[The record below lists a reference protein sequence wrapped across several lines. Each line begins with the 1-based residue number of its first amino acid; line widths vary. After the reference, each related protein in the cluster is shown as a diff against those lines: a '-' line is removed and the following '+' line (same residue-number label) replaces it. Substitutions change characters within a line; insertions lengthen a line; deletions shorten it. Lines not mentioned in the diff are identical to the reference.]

1 MAKVI
6 AAGFTVAAVLA
17 LAQVRI
23 DRSESGAQ
31 ASAIG
36 SLRAIT
42 SAQATYAAAY
52 GGYARSLA
60 ALSAPCPGA
69 SGGFISPDL
78 SSDPTMKSGYEIR
91 LESTPPAAASRPDC
105 RGQLTASAYYAT
117 AVPVE
122 PGSNKPRA
130 FAVDQNQVIWYS
142 DTAVAPAPP
151 FHETSAIHSLR

>member
-1 MAKVI
+1 MAKTI
-6 AAGFTVAAVLA
+6 AAGVTVAAVLA
-17 LAQVRI
+17 LAQIRVN
-23 DRSESGAQ
+23 RSEPGAQ

-42 SAQATYAAAY
+42 SAQSTYAAAF

-78 SSDPTMKSGYEIR
+78 SSDPAVKSGYEIR
-91 LESTPPAAASRPDC
+91 LEPTPPAAASRLDC
-105 RGQLTASAYYAT
+105 HGQRTASAYFAT
-117 AVPVE
+117 AVPLQGTA
-122 PGSNKPRA
+122 PTLA

-142 DTAVAPAPP
+142 ATGVAPTPP
-151 FHETSAIHSLR
+151 FHETSTTRRLQ

>member
-1 MAKVI
+1 MAKTI

-17 LAQVRI
+17 LAQVRV

-42 SAQATYAAAY
+42 SAQSAYAAAY

-60 ALSAPCPGA
+60 ALSAPCPGQ

-78 SSDPTMKSGYEIR
+78 SSDPTTKSGYEIR
-91 LESTPPAAASRPDC
+91 LESASPTTASRRDC
-105 RGQLTASAYYAT
+105 DGQPTASAYYAT
-117 AVPVE
+117 AVPVQRTAAT
-122 PGSNKPRA
+122 RA

-151 FHETSAIHSLR
+151 FHETSTIHSLR